1 MSLDRKFHSYQQ
13 VVGTN
18 AIPLAMDKQIIT
30 KQHSPAISNVTL
42 TVTDT
47 KSDKQLA
54 LKPIVN
60 LLIQA
65 KKNYSN
71 LLLMQMP
78 SKRCLKILSHM

>member
-1 MSLDRKFHSYQQ
+1 MISPMSLDRKFHSYQQ

-18 AIPLAMDKQIIT
+18 AIPLAMDKRIIT

-54 LKPIVN
+54 LKPYRQSAHPSEEK
-60 LLIQA
+60 LLQLITNA
-65 KKNYSN
+65 DAF
-71 LLLMQMP
+71 
-78 SKRCLKILSHM
+78 